1 MIFQGFPSYRVNCEV
16 KNCRKSNLFQ
26 LPITGTRPGSQEVI
40 VIQGARLVAYLR
52 DDKYHASI
60 ISILTHTLIVNYSVV
75 TTSKMK
81 GIKTFNIYN
90 ELDVE
95 VTKKM
100 FAKLQE
106 LLQNARAK
114 EKTAKDIKLDNYLDP
129 SRQWV

>member
-1 MIFQGFPSYRVNCEV
+1 LPEQ
-16 KNCRKSNLFQ
+16 KLKKLRKKRKP
-26 LPITGTRPGSQEVI
+26 LPKKKTPYI
-40 VIQGARLVAYLR
+40 
-52 DDKYHASI
+52 K
-60 ISILTHTLIVNYSVV
+60 VNYSVV